1 MMEKK
6 ILDPARMNVVIA
18 ILIALV
24 SLTTALAAEITKNK
38 ADAWTGFIL
47 IS

>member
-6 ILDPARMNVVIA
+6 ILDPARMDAV
-18 ILIALV
+18 IALV
-24 SLTTALAAEITKNK
+24 SLTTALAAGITKNK